1 MTVTIAVAGKG
12 GTGKTT
18 LSGLLTRHLIRNH
31 SGKVL
36 AIDADPS
43 SNLHLVLGMPLT
55 KTVGDI
61 REDARDNVPAG
72 MSRQDWLDYA
82 IRTAME
88 EGDACDLLAMGRPE
102 GRGCYC
108 AANHLLRN
116 IIDGICKTYDFVIM
130 DNEAGMEQLS
140 RRTTRDVDHLLLV
153 SDASL
158 RGLAA
163 AEAMLALSKELEI
176 SVCKTYLVVN
186 RVVGELPAVWNERI
200 NQMGVPLL
208 AQIPY
213 DQQLV
218 EFDSQGRPLVELP
231 DDEPISQ
238 TVARIARQVLANPK

>member
-1 MTVTIAVAGKG
+1 MIQN
-12 GTGKTT
+12 
-18 LSGLLTRHLIRNH
+18 HL
-31 SGKVL
+31 GKVL

-61 REDARDNVPAG
+61 REDARDQVPAG

-82 IRTAME
+82 IRTAIE
-88 EGDACDLLAMGRPE
+88 EGDTFDLLAMGRPE

-116 IIDGICKTYDFVIM
+116 IVDGVCKTYDFVIM
-130 DNEAGMEQLS
+130 DNEAGMEHLS

-153 SDASL
+153 TDASL

-163 AEAMLALSKELEI
+163 AEAMLGMSRELEI
-176 SVCKTYLVVN
+176 HVSKTYLVVN
-186 RVVGELPAVWNERI
+186 RVLGELPPAWDEKI

-208 AQIPY
+208 AKIPY
-213 DQQLV
+213 DAQLV
-218 EFDSQGRPLVELP
+218 EFDSNGRPLVEL
-231 DDEPISQ
+231 DSRAPISQ
-238 TVARIARQVLANPK
+238 AVEQIAQRLIGNQA

>member
-18 LSGLLTRHLIRNH
+18 LAGLLTRDLYVNRF
-31 SGKVL
+31 GKVL

-43 SNLHLVLGMPLT
+43 SNLHLVLGMALT

-61 REDARDNVPAG
+61 REDARDQVPAG
-72 MSRQDWLDYA
+72 MARQDWLDYA

-88 EGDACDLLAMGRPE
+88 EGDDFDLLAMGRPE

-116 IIDGICKTYDFVIM
+116 IIDGICKTYDYVIM
-130 DNEAGMEQLS
+130 DNEAGMEHLS

-163 AEAMLALSKELEI
+163 AESMLALSKELEI
-176 SVCKTYLVVN
+176 SVRKTHLIVN
-186 RVVGELPAVWNERI
+186 RIVGELPAMWDDKI
-200 NQMGVPLL
+200 NRMGVPLL
-208 AQIPY
+208 AKIPY
-213 DQQLV
+213 DAQLV
-218 EFDSQGRPLVELP
+218 EFDSNGRPLVELP
-231 DDEPISQ
+231 TDAPISQ
-238 TVARIARQVLANPK
+238 AVAQIARQLLV